1 MFAWVLMNTKYQ
13 NCDWFVHAFVVVV
26 VVLPLLP
33 NFVTHMEGSNKFKF

>member
-26 VVLPLLP
+26 LLLS
-33 NFVTHMEGSNKFKF
+33 NFVTHMEGSNDFKF